1 MSSPTEATRSGIA
14 VRANRAL
21 RFATLAR
28 WMSWAAAAIGIGM
41 VALFLVQAGLF
52 GALMPEEKPAP
63 AFTGDPDEATAA
75 DSTITGLD
83 KQNLPYQ
90 VKAKRGWQ
98 DKDKPNLVH
107 MESIDATFGKAGGKS
122 YLMVSNTGIYD
133 TKTKELD
140 LEGAIAI
147 SEGSRFTARMEKAH
161 MVVESKELSAN
172 VPVDVEMGGGT
183 IRANGL
189 QITDDGAKILFLN
202 GVKARF
208 GAEAQKGDQVP

>member
-1 MSSPTEATRSGIA
+1 MSSPTEAPRSGIA

-21 RFATLAR
+21 RFAALAR
-28 WMSWAAAAIGIGM
+28 WMSWAAGAIGIGI
-41 VALFLVQAGLF
+41 VALFLVQAGF
-52 GALMPEEKPAP
+52 FAALVPDDKVEPE
-63 AFTGDPDEATAA
+63 FTGDPDEATAS
-75 DSTITGLD
+75 DSTLTGLD

-90 VKAKRGWQ
+90 VRAKRGWQ
-98 DKDKPNLVH
+98 DKDKPNIVH
-107 MESIDATFGKAGGKS
+107 MESIDATFGKADGKT

-161 MVVESKELSAN
+161 MVVDSKELTSN
-172 VPVDVEMGGGT
+172 VPVDVEMAGGT

-189 QITDDGAKILFLN
+189 QITNDGAKILFLN